1 MVYTILLSAFVL
13 LILVVACVAAYNC
26 GYREGY
32 RRGLSYGFSFF
43 DHIMQSC
50 DGDEE

>member
-13 LILVVACVAAYNC
+13 LILVVACVAAYSC
-26 GYREGY
+26 GYGEGY

-50 DGDEE
+50 NGDEE